1 MPVPGIRLLKEQ
13 AFTQNSRCDMSGSAI
28 GNKDLLREE
37 QVSHQQTAKQEPER
51 SAGVV
56 PYMALHLERSG
67 PQQTA
72 SFSNHPYG
80 SPVELP
86 TSEVENPRRPL
97 PNTYSSR
104 QLLEE
109 GECLLTAI
117 EVARRLG
124 VSERF
129 VRDHTSR
136 RSPKIRAVKL
146 GSLLRFRWS
155 DVETFLAAL
164 DTARTSR
171 GRRFGV

>member
-1 MPVPGIRLLKEQ
+1 
-13 AFTQNSRCDMSGSAI
+13 MSANPI
-28 GNKDLLREE
+28 GKKDLFGEGPI
-37 QVSHQQTAKQEPER
+37 SQQTGKREPEQ
-51 SAGVV
+51 SASV
-56 PYMALHLERSG
+56 ASHISLHLERSG
-67 PQQTA
+67 SLQTA
-72 SFSNHPYG
+72 GFSNHPYG
-80 SPVELP
+80 SPVEPP
-86 TSEVENPRRPL
+86 THEVDFPRRPI
-97 PNTYSSR
+97 PNKYGSR
-104 QLLEE
+104 QLLDE

-146 GSLLRFRWS
+146 GPLLRFRWS

-171 GRRFGV
+171 GGRFGV

>member
-1 MPVPGIRLLKEQ
+1 
-13 AFTQNSRCDMSGSAI
+13 MSASAI

-37 QVSHQQTAKQEPER
+37 QVSHQQTVKQKPER
-51 SAGVV
+51 STGVA
-56 PYMALHLERSG
+56 PYVSLRLERSG

-72 SFSNHPYG
+72 SFSNHPYS
-80 SPVELP
+80 SPVEPP
-86 TSEVENPRRPL
+86 TSEVENPRRPI
-97 PNTYSSR
+97 PHTYGSR
-104 QLLEE
+104 QLLAE